1 MASCG
6 SRRAGT
12 PSAASA
18 CAPVALALLFAAGAG
33 AESKPPR
40 VAAAV
45 DEAVPAFDGRP
56 DADRLADVL
65 AGLVGGPC
73 GRPPA
78 LAMWNWQG
86 DCIWDFPGF
95 VIANLAAAGSH
106 VGAANDRNRP
116 RRGCFGVTGSVR
128 MPVFGLADDIL
139 CSNAIALV
147 ELADL
152 LEEVLPLG

>member
-12 PSAASA
+12 PSAAST
-18 CAPVALALLFAAGAG
+18 CAAVALALLFTAGAG

-45 DEAVPAFDGRP
+45 DEAAPALDGRP

-65 AGLVGGPC
+65 AGLVGGPLREAT
-73 GRPPA
+73 G
-78 LAMWNWQG
+78 LG
-86 DCIWDFPGF
+86 D
-95 VIANLAAAGSH
+95 
-106 VGAANDRNRP
+106 
-116 RRGCFGVTGSVR
+116 
-128 MPVFGLADDIL
+128 
-139 CSNAIALV
+139 V

-152 LEEVLPLG
+152 LEEVLPLGQARESRGRA